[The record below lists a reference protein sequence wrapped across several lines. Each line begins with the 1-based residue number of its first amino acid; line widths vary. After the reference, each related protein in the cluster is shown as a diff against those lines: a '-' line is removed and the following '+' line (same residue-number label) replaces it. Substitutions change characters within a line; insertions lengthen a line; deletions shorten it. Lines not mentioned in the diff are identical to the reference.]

1 VIEVIGYVGS
11 AGAAVMWLPQVVR
24 ALRNRN
30 DVDALAGI
38 SALAYLTAVLFNGLL
53 LSYGVV
59 SHAAPVMVA
68 GAVNL
73 TCALLIVALLV
84 RARRVA
90 R

>member
-24 ALRNRN
+24 AVRHRH
-30 DVDALAGI
+30 DVDMLAGI
-38 SALAYLTAVLFNGLL
+38 SALAYLTAVLFNALL
-53 LSYGVV
+53 LSYGWL
-59 SHAAPVMVA
+59 SHAAPVVLA

-73 TCALLIVALLV
+73 GCALVIVLLLT